1 MFATLLSLLPG
12 VFSTVNNITNAI
24 VNERLKLIDAKTA
37 SEKMASQELINTLEA
52 RRQVLLAKS
61 GQWETRLITAA
72 FGIGPLFLLTKIYV
86 WDKALGQWT
95 NGTTD
100 KLDDNL
106 WWVITA
112 QVGFYFLASIFRK

>member
-1 MFATLLSLLPG
+1 MLSWLSLIPG

-24 VNERLKLIDAKTA
+24 ANERLKLIQAKTDQ
-37 SEKMASQELINTLEA
+37 EKLQSQERINTLEM
-52 RRQVLLAKS
+52 RKEVLLTKT
-61 GQWETRLITAA
+61 GHWETRLIMAA
-72 FGIGPLFLLTKIYV
+72 FGLGPLILLTKIFV
-86 WDKALGQWT
+86 WDKAFGQWT

-100 KLDDNL
+100 RLDDNL